1 MFIISVGVR
10 GLISFC
16 LLAPPPM
23 EVNVWM
29 GRGGGGVGGGALE
42 GLPEIPP
49 SC

>member
-10 GLISFC
+10 GPISFC

-29 GRGGGGVGGGALE
+29 GRGGGVGGAHE

>member
-10 GLISFC
+10 GPISSC

-29 GRGGGGVGGGALE
+29 GGGALE